1 MNSAVVDIER
11 GEKKFILIELGKLG
25 ISSPIAVQLVE
36 KYGQQR
42 VKTVIGQS
50 KHQKCINP
58 AGYIIRALKENW
70 TFYSVHEK
78 EDYASGNG
86 LAYITGKYAAFIQH

>member
-1 MNSAVVDIER
+1 
-11 GEKKFILIELGKLG
+11 
-25 ISSPIAVQLVE
+25 
-36 KYGQQR
+36 

-50 KHQKCINP
+50 KHQKCTNP

-70 TFYSVHEK
+70 TFYSPPEK
-78 EDYASGNG
+78 EDYAYGNG